1 MRREFSKAVRVEIIK
16 RATHDGKVWCEGCGC
31 ITKRF
36 EIDHCIADGL
46 RIDKSK
52 HLTAFDGE
60 LLCKDAG
67 RDSCHGRKTAEQDI
81 PAIARAKRLEA
92 THIGAKPAPKAKIA
106 SRPRIEKPKR
116 DVLPIPERRPL
127 YCDTAEQAK

>member
-1 MRREFSKAVRVEIIK
+1 MRREFSRAVKVEIIK

-67 RDSCHGRKTAEQDI
+67 RDSCHGRKTAERDI

-92 THIGAKPAPKAKIA
+92 VHIGAKPALKAKIA
-106 SRPRIEKPKR
+106 QRPRAERPKR
-116 DVLPIPERRPL
+116 DQLPMPPRR
-127 YCDTAEQAK
+127 DVFSREIVK